1 MKIILRISP
10 VDFPLKNT
18 ARKNF
23 RFIFL
28 ILFSVFIHN
37 SFLPA
42 QDTLNK
48 VSNEENEALF
58 TDEEINFLKQ
68 HPILNVSFSPSWPPF
83 EYQSEINGYPQ
94 IQGINAALLK
104 CAAEKAGLKL
114 QFVPIKSTDE
124 GLALLEN
131 SSIDILSGYTD
142 SIEEKKKFIF
152 TDSVYSVNYFLV
164 SREQEI
170 ESKRPTVAVSGIA
183 DAGVDKIRREL
194 TVEEYGFS
202 FYGDVKEV
210 FRALEKK
217 KCDYAL
223 VNRFDCDS
231 YFGAPNFYKKQLE
244 SQYTHR
250 YALRDDAALLASILD
265 KAFSLIT
272 PGEKGRII
280 YENLTSQKYYNLE
293 HENTTV
299 FLRKTFLY
307 IFFLLVIAGIITVI
321 LITLVIR
328 RKIHVI
334 EYDELTGMP
343 TPTKFKHD
351 VRKVLKHAEPNEYML
366 ISLDI
371 NDFKFVN
378 DSFGYS
384 QGNLILIELS
394 NHFMQNKYKDEIVCR
409 YNADNFIFFAKRT
422 EFIFIEDHVFNLTD
436 VSKKLVP
443 YLPEKYDLTFS
454 ASVYYIDDTAQ
465 DITLMVDKANMARK
479 FARQNFATHRVIE
492 YTKEMNDNMEWNKEI
507 TLNMNNA
514 FANNQFKV
522 YYQPKYSF
530 ETEKII
536 GAEALIR
543 WKDPEKGLLP
553 PDKFVPL
560 FERNGFI
567 QKIDMYVFDSVCR
580 FLEGWKKA
588 GVDGSCPHPLTISF
602 NLSRNHLYNPDL
614 IKELCSI
621 KDKYDIGPNHIEVEL
636 TESIMFD
643 NQKRLINV
651 MNQIKN
657 AGYSISVDDFGSG
670 YSSLNLLKDIPA
682 DVLKLD
688 KEFLSNVPEDSK
700 ETTIISSVIEMS
712 KKLNMKT
719 VAEGVETQN
728 QAKLLRDMGCDIA
741 QGYYY
746 AKPITEEEYRSLLE
760 RDFIQ
765 TNEGEKKIG

>member
-1 MKIILRISP
+1 MKFSS
-10 VDFPLKNT
+10 KN
-18 ARKNF
+18 KIKF
-23 RFIFL
+23 RYIFL
-28 ILFSVFIHN
+28 ILLSVFIQ
-37 SFLPA
+37 SFYAPA
-42 QDTLNK
+42 QET
-48 VSNEENEALF
+48 A
-58 TDEEINFLKQ
+58 DEEKKQ
-68 HPILNVSFSPSWPPF
+68 LFSEEEIQFIKNHQILNVSFIPSWPPF
-83 EYQSEINGYPQ
+83 EYQYEINDYPQ
-94 IQGINAALLK
+94 IHGINAEMLK
-104 CAAEKAGLKL
+104 CASEKAGITM
-114 QFVPIKSTDE
+114 QFVPIKNLE
-124 GLALLEN
+124 QGLSQLED
-131 SSIDILSGYTD
+131 SEIDILSGYTD
-142 SIEEKKKFIF
+142 LIEEKANLIF
-152 TDSVYSVNYFLV
+152 TDTVYHVNYVLISTQERVQKEHPLV
-164 SREQEI
+164 ALPYIAGRSLEQIRSELG
-170 ESKRPTVAVSGIA
+170 ES
-183 DAGVDKIRREL
+183 
-194 TVEEYGFS
+194 EYRYV
-202 FYGDVKEV
+202 FYKSIKEALN
-210 FRALEKK
+210 ALEKK
-217 KCDYAL
+217 KCDYVV
-223 VNRFDCDS
+223 VNNFDSDS
-231 YFGAPNFYKKQLE
+231 YFSAPHFYKKMLRAE
-244 SQYTHR
+244 YRHR
-250 YALRDDAALLASILD
+250 YALKSDSDILASILN
-265 KAFSLIT
+265 KAISLLSS
-272 PGEKGRII
+272 GEKSRII
-280 YENLTSQKYYNLE
+280 YENLTSQRYYKLE
-293 HENTTV
+293 QENTST
-299 FLRKTFLY
+299 FLKKTFLY
-307 IFFLLVIAGIITVI
+307 IFFLLVIAGIITGI

-422 EFIFIEDHVFNLTD
+422 EFIFIEDHVYNLTD

-492 YTKEMNDNMEWNKEI
+492 YTKEMNDSMEWNKEI

-580 FLEGWKKA
+580 FLSEWKNA
-588 GVDGSCPHPLTISF
+588 GPGSTCPHPLTISF

-746 AKPITEEEYRSLLE
+746 ARPITEEEYRNLLE
-760 RDFIQ
+760 RDFLQ
-765 TNEGEKKIG
+765 SEEGRKKIG